1 MESNLTHLDES
12 GQVKM
17 VDVTEKVVTNRE
29 AIARARVR
37 MKPETVGLIQ
47 RNEITKGSVLEVA
60 KIAAILAAKKT
71 PELIPLCHP
80 LPLTH
85 IHIEFALNAGEGIV
99 AIESRVRTSYKTG
112 VEVEALTAVTV
123 AALTVFDM
131 CKGVDKTILIEQAY
145 VAEKN
150 GGKSGD
156 VRFEPS

>member
-17 VDVTEKVVTNRE
+17 VDVTEKAVTHRE
-29 AIARARVR
+29 AVAKARVR
-37 MKPETVGLIQ
+37 MKPETVGLIK
-47 RNEITKGSVLEVA
+47 RNEVAKGSVLEVA
-60 KIAAILAAKKT
+60 KVAAILAAKKT

-85 IHIEFALNAGEGIV
+85 IHVEFALDEVEGIV
-99 AIESRVRTSYKTG
+99 AIESTVRTTYKTG

-131 CKGVDKTILIEQAY
+131 CKGVDKTIVIEQAY
-145 VAEKN
+145 VAVKT
-150 GGKSGD
+150 GGKSGE